1 MPDNFKEEAIE
12 KVGDLVEKLLTG
24 RKQEEDIT
32 RGALQEVL
40 DTYDRDVTRLKEV
53 YEEQVKKRDDF
64 NEVGFLLTDYCTDL
78 YDGKQAHT
86 NTYPPRAFTPAP
98 NPKNLT
104 TSPNHHR

>member
-12 KVGDLVEKLLTG
+12 KVGELVEKLLTG

-64 NEVGFLLTDYCTDL
+64 N
-78 YDGKQAHT
+78 
-86 NTYPPRAFTPAP
+86 
-98 NPKNLT
+98 
-104 TSPNHHR
+104 